1 MNSKKILS
9 IDIETVFSK
18 DLSKCGVY
26 SCCQDKE
33 FHILLFAYA
42 FDNEEVKI
50 IDFTKN
56 EKLPKE
62 VLEALLDDN
71 IIKSAFN
78 ANFERICISAY
89 LNLYLSPKSWKCS
102 QVHALSLGLPPSL
115 ERVGDVLCLKNKKL
129 KSGKNLIKFFNKGN
143 SPKDY
148 PQKWEEFKNYCI
160 MDVKCEREIREKL
173 SKFPL
178 SNEEELLYELDQE
191 INDRGIGVDI
201 NFVKEALICHENYK
215 KIIKEKLYN
224 LTKLDNVNSICQ
236 MKKFLAERNV
246 KTDKLDKKSVEKLM
260 KTCSDD
266 ICEIL
271 SLRKLLGKTS
281 VRKYESI
288 SKSVTKDERV
298 HGLFQFYGASRTG
311 RWSGRLVQVQNLPQN
326 HIKNLEYTRNLV
338 KNKEHEKLND
348 LHESIPEVLSQLIRT
363 AFIPKEEHEF
373 IVVDFSAI
381 EARVLSWISNEKW
394 RVEVFKTHGKIYEA
408 SASEM
413 FNIPIKDINKDL
425 RQKGKIAE
433 LALGYGGSVNALIS
447 MGALDM
453 NLQEDELLPL
463 VQRWR
468 NANINIK
475 KFWYDVGNAALE
487 TVAKEKTMRV
497 GKITFEYYN
506 NYLFIKLPSGRKLS
520 YFNPMIKRNV
530 YGKESL
536 TYEGIATNRK
546 WERIETYGPKLVENI
561 VQGISRDILAHAMM
575 NLKRRN
581 FKIVMHVHDEVV
593 LEVKK
598 NQVTVEEICEII
610 TIPPPYAED
619 LCLKAEAYKCDFYK
633 KE

>member
-102 QVHALSLGLPPSL
+102 KVHALSLGLPPSL

-288 SKSVTKDERV
+288 IKSVTKDERV

-311 RWSGRLVQVQNLPQN
+311 MWSGRLVQVQNLPQN

-453 NLQEDELLPL
+453 NLQEDELLHL

-536 TYEGIATNRK
+536 TYEGVATNRK

-561 VQGISRDILAHAMM
+561 VQGISRDILAYAMM
-575 NLKRRN
+575 NLKNRN
-581 FKIVMHVHDEVV
+581 FNIVMHVHDEVV

-610 TIPPPYAED
+610 TMPRPYAED

-633 KE
+633 K

>member
-26 SCCQDKE
+26 ACCQDKE

-201 NFVKEALICHENYK
+201 DFVKEALICHENYK

-288 SKSVTKDERV
+288 IKSVTKDERV

-536 TYEGIATNRK
+536 TYEGVATNRK

-561 VQGISRDILAHAMM
+561 VQGISRDILAYAMM
-575 NLKRRN
+575 NLKNRN
-581 FKIVMHVHDEVV
+581 FNIVMHVHDEVV

-619 LCLKAEAYKCDFYK
+619 LCLKAQAYKCDFYR

>member
-26 SCCQDKE
+26 ACCQDKE

-201 NFVKEALICHENYK
+201 DFVKEALICHENYK

-288 SKSVTKDERV
+288 IKSVTKDERV

-475 KFWYDVGNAALE
+475 NFWYDVGNAALE

-536 TYEGIATNRK
+536 TYEGVATNRK

-561 VQGISRDILAHAMM
+561 VQGISRDILAYAMM
-575 NLKRRN
+575 NLKNRN
-581 FKIVMHVHDEVV
+581 FNIVMHVHDEVV
-593 LEVKK
+593 VEVKK
-598 NQVTVEEICEII
+598 DEHTLEEICNIM

-619 LCLKAEAYKCDFYK
+619 LCLKSQAYKCDFYR

>member
-1 MNSKKILS
+1 MTILS
-9 IDIETVFSK
+9 IDIETKSSK

-26 SCCQDKE
+26 AYCEDKDFE
-33 FHILLFAYA
+33 ILLFAYA
-42 FDNEEVKI
+42 FDNEEVEI
-50 IDFTKN
+50 IDFTNNDKR
-56 EKLPKE
+56 PKK
-62 VLEALLDDN
+62 VLEALLDDK

-89 LNLYLSPKSWKCS
+89 LNLYLSPKSWRCS
-102 QVHALSLGLPPSL
+102 QVHVLSLGLPLSL
-115 ERVGDVLCLKNKKL
+115 DSVGEVLSLKNKKL

-201 NFVKEALICHENYK
+201 DFVKEALICHENYK

-288 SKSVTKDERV
+288 IKSVTKDERV

-506 NYLFIKLPSGRKLS
+506 NYLFIKLPSWRKLS

-536 TYEGIATNRK
+536 TYEGVATNRK

-561 VQGISRDILAHAMM
+561 VQGISRDILAYAMM
-575 NLKRRN
+575 NLKNRN
-581 FKIVMHVHDEVV
+581 FNIVMHVHDEVV
-593 LEVKK
+593 VEVKK
-598 NQVTVEEICEII
+598 DEHTLEEICNIM

-619 LCLKAEAYKCDFYK
+619 LCLKAQAYKCDFYR

>member
-26 SCCQDKE
+26 DCCEDKE

-71 IIKSAFN
+71 IIKSSFN

-201 NFVKEALICHENYK
+201 DFVKEALICHENYK

-260 KTCSDD
+260 KTCSED

-288 SKSVTKDERV
+288 IKSVTKDERV

-463 VQRWR
+463 GQRWR

-536 TYEGIATNRK
+536 TYEGVATNRK

-561 VQGISRDILAHAMM
+561 VQGISRDILAYAMM
-575 NLKRRN
+575 NLKNRN
-581 FKIVMHVHDEVV
+581 FNIVMHVHDEVV
-593 LEVKK
+593 VEVKK
-598 NQVTVEEICEII
+598 DEHTLEEICNIM
-610 TIPPPYAED
+610 TIPPPYAKD
-619 LCLKAEAYKCDFYK
+619 LC
-633 KE
+633 

>member
-26 SCCQDKE
+26 DCCEDKE

-201 NFVKEALICHENYK
+201 DFVKEALICHENYK

-260 KTCSDD
+260 KTCSED

-288 SKSVTKDERV
+288 IKSVTKDERV

-475 KFWYDVGNAALE
+475 NFWYDVGNAALE

-561 VQGISRDILAHAMM
+561 VQGISRDILAYAMM
-575 NLKRRN
+575 NLKNRSFN
-581 FKIVMHVHDEVV
+581 IVMHVDDEVV
-593 LEVKK
+593 VEVKK
-598 NQVTVEEICEII
+598 DEHTLEEICNIM
-610 TIPPPYAED
+610 TIPPPYAKD
-619 LCLKAEAYKCDFYK
+619 LCLKAQVYKCDFYR

>member
-1 MNSKKILS
+1 M
-9 IDIETVFSK
+9 
-18 DLSKCGVY
+18 
-26 SCCQDKE
+26 
-33 FHILLFAYA
+33 
-42 FDNEEVKI
+42 
-50 IDFTKN
+50 
-56 EKLPKE
+56 
-62 VLEALLDDN
+62 
-71 IIKSAFN
+71 
-78 ANFERICISAY
+78 
-89 LNLYLSPKSWKCS
+89 
-102 QVHALSLGLPPSL
+102 GLPPSL

-201 NFVKEALICHENYK
+201 DFVKEALICHENYK

-288 SKSVTKDERV
+288 IKSVTKDERV

-363 AFIPKEEHEF
+363 AFVPKEEHEF

-475 KFWYDVGNAALE
+475 NFWYDVGNAALE
-487 TVAKEKTMRV
+487 TVAKEKAMRV

-561 VQGISRDILAHAMM
+561 VQGISRDILAYAMM
-575 NLKRRN
+575 NLKNRN
-581 FKIVMHVHDEVV
+581 FNIVMHVHDEVV
-593 LEVKK
+593 VEVKK
-598 NQVTVEEICEII
+598 DEHTLEEICNIM
-610 TIPPPYAED
+610 TIPPPYAKD
-619 LCLKAEAYKCDFYK
+619 LCLKAQAYKCDFYR

>member
-102 QVHALSLGLPPSL
+102 KVHALSLGLPPSL

-288 SKSVTKDERV
+288 IKSVTKDERV

-311 RWSGRLVQVQNLPQN
+311 MWSGRLVQVQNLPQN

-453 NLQEDELLPL
+453 NLQEDELLHL

-536 TYEGIATNRK
+536 TYEGVATNRK

-561 VQGISRDILAHAMM
+561 VQGISRDILAYAMM
-575 NLKRRN
+575 NLKNRN
-581 FKIVMHVHDEVV
+581 FNIVMHVHDEVV

-633 KE
+633 K

>member
-50 IDFTKN
+50 IYFTKN

-102 QVHALSLGLPPSL
+102 KVHALSLGLPPSL

-288 SKSVTKDERV
+288 IKSVTKDERV

-311 RWSGRLVQVQNLPQN
+311 MWSGRLVQVQNLPQN

-453 NLQEDELLPL
+453 NLQEDELLHL

-536 TYEGIATNRK
+536 TYEGVATNRK

-561 VQGISRDILAHAMM
+561 VQGISRDILAYAMM
-575 NLKRRN
+575 NLKNRN
-581 FKIVMHVHDEVV
+581 FNIVMHVHDEVV

>member
-201 NFVKEALICHENYK
+201 DFVKEALICHENYK

-288 SKSVTKDERV
+288 IKSVTKDERV

-453 NLQEDELLPL
+453 NLQEDDLLPL

-475 KFWYDVGNAALE
+475 NFWYDVGNAALE

-536 TYEGIATNRK
+536 TYEGVATNRK
-546 WERIETYGPKLVENI
+546 WQRIETYGPKLVENI

-610 TIPPPYAED
+610 TILPPYAED

>member
-9 IDIETVFSK
+9 IDIETAFSK

-26 SCCQDKE
+26 SYCEDKE

-201 NFVKEALICHENYK
+201 DFVKEALICHENYK

-260 KTCSDD
+260 KICSDD

-271 SLRKLLGKTS
+271 SLRKLISKTS

-288 SKSVTKDERV
+288 IKSVTKDERV

-338 KNKEHEKLND
+338 KNKEYEKLND

-475 KFWYDVGNAALE
+475 NFWYDVGNAALE

-536 TYEGIATNRK
+536 TYEGVATNRK

-561 VQGISRDILAHAMM
+561 VQGISRDILAYAMM
-575 NLKRRN
+575 NLKNRN
-581 FKIVMHVHDEVV
+581 FNIVMHVHDEVV
-593 LEVKK
+593 VEVKK
-598 NQVTVEEICEII
+598 DEHTLEEICNIM

-619 LCLKAEAYKCDFYK
+619 LCLKAQAYKCDFYR

>member
-26 SCCQDKE
+26 ACCQDKE

-201 NFVKEALICHENYK
+201 DFVKEALICHENYK

-288 SKSVTKDERV
+288 IKSVTKDERV

-487 TVAKEKTMRV
+487 TVAKEKAMRV

-536 TYEGIATNRK
+536 TYEGVATNRK

-561 VQGISRDILAHAMM
+561 VQGISRDILAYAMM
-575 NLKRRN
+575 NLKNRN
-581 FKIVMHVHDEVV
+581 FNIVMHVHDEVV
-593 LEVKK
+593 VEVKK
-598 NQVTVEEICEII
+598 DEHTLEEICNIM
-610 TIPPPYAED
+610 TIPPPYAKD
-619 LCLKAEAYKCDFYK
+619 
-633 KE
+633 

>member
-26 SCCQDKE
+26 SCCEDKE

-201 NFVKEALICHENYK
+201 DFVKEALICHENYK

-266 ICEIL
+266 IREIL

-288 SKSVTKDERV
+288 IKSVTKDKRV

-536 TYEGIATNRK
+536 TYEGVATNRK

-561 VQGISRDILAHAMM
+561 VQGISRDILAYAMM
-575 NLKRRN
+575 NLKNRN
-581 FKIVMHVHDEVV
+581 FNIVMHVHDEVV
-593 LEVKK
+593 VEVKK
-598 NQVTVEEICEII
+598 DEHTLEEICNIM
-610 TIPPPYAED
+610 TIPPPYAKD
-619 LCLKAEAYKCDFYK
+619 LCLKAQAYKCDFYR

>member
-201 NFVKEALICHENYK
+201 DFVKEALICHENYK

-288 SKSVTKDERV
+288 IKSVTKDERV

-536 TYEGIATNRK
+536 TYEGVATNRK

-561 VQGISRDILAHAMM
+561 VQGISRDILAYAMM
-575 NLKRRN
+575 NLKNRN
-581 FKIVMHVHDEVV
+581 FNIVMHVHDEVV
-593 LEVKK
+593 VEVKK
-598 NQVTVEEICEII
+598 DEHTLEEICNIM

-619 LCLKAEAYKCDFYK
+619 LCLKAQAYKCDFYR

>member
-102 QVHALSLGLPPSL
+102 KVHALSLGLPPSL

-288 SKSVTKDERV
+288 IKSVTKDERV

-311 RWSGRLVQVQNLPQN
+311 MWSGRLVQVQNLPQN

-453 NLQEDELLPL
+453 NLQEDELLHL

-536 TYEGIATNRK
+536 TYEGVATNRK

-561 VQGISRDILAHAMM
+561 VQGISRDILAYAMM
-575 NLKRRN
+575 NLKNRN
-581 FKIVMHVHDEVV
+581 FNIVMHVHDEVV

>member
-26 SCCQDKE
+26 ACCQDKE

-201 NFVKEALICHENYK
+201 DFVKEALICHENYK

-288 SKSVTKDERV
+288 IKSVTKDKRV

-475 KFWYDVGNAALE
+475 NFWYDVGNAALE
-487 TVAKEKTMRV
+487 TVAKEKAMRV

-536 TYEGIATNRK
+536 TYEGVATNRK

-633 KE
+633 K

>member
-201 NFVKEALICHENYK
+201 DFVKEALICHENYK

-260 KTCSDD
+260 KICSED

-288 SKSVTKDERV
+288 IKSVTKDKRV

-475 KFWYDVGNAALE
+475 NFWYDVGNAALE

-536 TYEGIATNRK
+536 TYEGVATNKK
-546 WERIETYGPKLVENI
+546 W
-561 VQGISRDILAHAMM
+561 
-575 NLKRRN
+575 
-581 FKIVMHVHDEVV
+581 
-593 LEVKK
+593 
-598 NQVTVEEICEII
+598 
-610 TIPPPYAED
+610 
-619 LCLKAEAYKCDFYK
+619 
-633 KE
+633 

>member
-201 NFVKEALICHENYK
+201 DFVKEALICHENYK

-288 SKSVTKDERV
+288 IKSVTEDERV

-475 KFWYDVGNAALE
+475 NFWYDVGNAALE

-536 TYEGIATNRK
+536 TYEGVATNRK

-561 VQGISRDILAHAMM
+561 VQGISRDILAYAMM
-575 NLKRRN
+575 NLKNRN
-581 FKIVMHVHDEVV
+581 FNIVMHVHDEVV
-593 LEVKK
+593 VEVKK
-598 NQVTVEEICEII
+598 DEHTLEEICNIM
-610 TIPPPYAED
+610 TIPSPYAKD
-619 LCLKAEAYKCDFYK
+619 LCLKAQAYKCDFYR

>member
-26 SCCQDKE
+26 SCCEDKE

-201 NFVKEALICHENYK
+201 DFVKEALICHENYK

-260 KTCSDD
+260 KTCSED

-288 SKSVTKDERV
+288 IKSVTKDERV

-311 RWSGRLVQVQNLPQN
+311 MWSGRLVQVQNLPQN

-425 RQKGKIAE
+425 RQKGKVAE

-453 NLQEDELLPL
+453 NLQEDELLHL

-536 TYEGIATNRK
+536 TYEGVATNRK

>member
-26 SCCQDKE
+26 ACCQDKE

-56 EKLPKE
+56 EKLPRE

-201 NFVKEALICHENYK
+201 DFVKEALICHENYK

-288 SKSVTKDERV
+288 IKSVTKDERV

-363 AFIPKEEHEF
+363 AFVPKEEHEF

-475 KFWYDVGNAALE
+475 NFWYDVGNAALE

-536 TYEGIATNRK
+536 TY
-546 WERIETYGPKLVENI
+546 VSMI
-561 VQGISRDILAHAMM
+561 V
-575 NLKRRN
+575 
-581 FKIVMHVHDEVV
+581 
-593 LEVKK
+593 
-598 NQVTVEEICEII
+598 
-610 TIPPPYAED
+610 
-619 LCLKAEAYKCDFYK
+619 
-633 KE
+633 

>member
-26 SCCQDKE
+26 DCCEDKE

-201 NFVKEALICHENYK
+201 DFVKEALICHENYK

-260 KTCSDD
+260 KTCSED

-288 SKSVTKDERV
+288 IKSVTKDERV

-475 KFWYDVGNAALE
+475 NFWYDVGNAALE

-561 VQGISRDILAHAMM
+561 VQGISRDILAYAMM
-575 NLKRRN
+575 NLKNRSFN
-581 FKIVMHVHDEVV
+581 IVMHVHDEVV
-593 LEVKK
+593 VEVKK
-598 NQVTVEEICEII
+598 DEHTLEEICNIMKI
-610 TIPPPYAED
+610 QPPYSKD
-619 LCLKAEAYKCDFYK
+619 LCLKSQDYKCDFYRK
-633 KE
+633 

>member
-201 NFVKEALICHENYK
+201 DFVKEALICHENYK

-288 SKSVTKDERV
+288 IKSVTKDERV

-475 KFWYDVGNAALE
+475 NFWYDVGNAALE

-536 TYEGIATNRK
+536 TYEGVATNRK

-561 VQGISRDILAHAMM
+561 VQGISRDILAYAMM
-575 NLKRRN
+575 NLKNRN
-581 FKIVMHVHDEVV
+581 FNIVMHVHDEVV
-593 LEVKK
+593 VEVKK
-598 NQVTVEEICEII
+598 DEHTLEEICNIM
-610 TIPPPYAED
+610 TIPSPYAKD
-619 LCLKAEAYKCDFYK
+619 LCLKAQAYKCDFYR

>member
-26 SCCQDKE
+26 DCCEDKE

-260 KTCSDD
+260 KTCSED

-288 SKSVTKDERV
+288 IKSVTKDERV

-475 KFWYDVGNAALE
+475 NFWYDVGNAALE

-536 TYEGIATNRK
+536 TYEGVATNRK

-561 VQGISRDILAHAMM
+561 VQGISRDILAYAMM
-575 NLKRRN
+575 NLKNRN
-581 FKIVMHVHDEVV
+581 FNIVMHVHDEVV
-593 LEVKK
+593 VEVKK
-598 NQVTVEEICEII
+598 DEHTLEEICNIM

-619 LCLKAEAYKCDFYK
+619 LCLKSQAYKCDFYR

>member
-102 QVHALSLGLPPSL
+102 KVHALSLGLPPSL

-288 SKSVTKDERV
+288 IKSVTKDERV

-311 RWSGRLVQVQNLPQN
+311 MWSGRLVQVQNLPQN

-453 NLQEDELLPL
+453 NLQEDELLHL

-536 TYEGIATNRK
+536 TYEGVATNRK

-561 VQGISRDILAHAMM
+561 VQGISRDILAYAMM
-575 NLKRRN
+575 NLKNRN
-581 FKIVMHVHDEVV
+581 FNIVMHVHDEVV
-593 LEVKK
+593 VEVKK
-598 NQVTVEEICEII
+598 DEHTLEEICNIM
-610 TIPPPYAED
+610 TIPPPSAKD
-619 LCLKAEAYKCDFYK
+619 LCLKAQAYKCDFYR

>member
-201 NFVKEALICHENYK
+201 DFVKEALICHENYK

-288 SKSVTKDERV
+288 IKSVTKDERV

-425 RQKGKIAE
+425 RQKE
-433 LALGYGGSVNALIS
+433 RLQSWLW
-447 MGALDM
+447 DM
-453 NLQEDELLPL
+453 V
-463 VQRWR
+463 VQ
-468 NANINIK
+468 
-475 KFWYDVGNAALE
+475 
-487 TVAKEKTMRV
+487 
-497 GKITFEYYN
+497 
-506 NYLFIKLPSGRKLS
+506 
-520 YFNPMIKRNV
+520 
-530 YGKESL
+530 
-536 TYEGIATNRK
+536 
-546 WERIETYGPKLVENI
+546 
-561 VQGISRDILAHAMM
+561 
-575 NLKRRN
+575 
-581 FKIVMHVHDEVV
+581 
-593 LEVKK
+593 
-598 NQVTVEEICEII
+598 
-610 TIPPPYAED
+610 
-619 LCLKAEAYKCDFYK
+619 
-633 KE
+633 